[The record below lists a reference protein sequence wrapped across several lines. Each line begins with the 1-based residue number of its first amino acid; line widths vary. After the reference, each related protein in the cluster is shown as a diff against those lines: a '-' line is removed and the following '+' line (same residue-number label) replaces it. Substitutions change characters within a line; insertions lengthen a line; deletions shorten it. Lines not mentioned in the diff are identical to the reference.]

1 MAHITIGT
9 TATRADYTASA
20 GQTAFSV
27 PFEFFDE
34 DDLLVYKN
42 NVLLTKTTHYTV
54 TPVTTSDG
62 GFDGGTV
69 TLTSGNEASINDKVA
84 IVLSMPY
91 ERSSDFPTAGPF
103 NVTTLNT
110 TLDKNAVRFKQI
122 DERVSRALTGPTSE
136 AGFSELPAKADRA
149 SRIMSFDANGNPSTV
164 ATDSLSLATLQ
175 AFTDYKV
182 TTGTGNG
189 SNTTL
194 TLSADP
200 GQEGNTQVYIDGV
213 YQSKSNYSISGT
225 TLTFS
230 TAPPNGSAIEV
241 VHGQAASTYSPV
253 AGSITF
259 AHLAD
264 TIDEDNMS
272 SNSATKIPTQ
282 QSVKAYVDAQVD
294 TVDTLA
300 EVLANGNGTGGTD
313 IAVGANDDITLVD
326 GSNIILGTSGDGFAL
341 YHNGSNS
348 YITETGT
355 GTGNLYVLATDLT
368 LGDKGNQHHYAHFVS
383 GGEAKLFYDN
393 DLKYETTNGGGKV
406 TGDLQITGGDI
417 ELGSGNDTTISRA
430 SAGVVTIE
438 GQTVRTGT
446 VAIANGGTGATTAAA
461 AASAIGVGTEDSPT
475 FTGLTLTGNADIDGT
490 TNLDAVDIDGAVQ
503 IDSTVTVGVDDT
515 GYDVRF
521 YGDTA
526 SASVLWD
533 ASADDLIF
541 YGAAGLVVPDSQLTL
556 GSTTV
561 TATASELNVLDAV
574 TAGTVSASK
583 AVVVDGN
590 KDASG
595 FRNLTLTGDIT
606 STGNQITVGDNAAAG
621 GTYDS
626 MLK

>member
-241 VHGQAASTYSPV
+241 VHGQAAST
-253 AGSITF
+253 
-259 AHLAD
+259 
-264 TIDEDNMS
+264 
-272 SNSATKIPTQ
+272 
-282 QSVKAYVDAQVD
+282 
-294 TVDTLA
+294 
-300 EVLANGNGTGGTD
+300 
-313 IAVGANDDITLVD
+313 
-326 GSNIILGTSGDGFAL
+326 
-341 YHNGSNS
+341 
-348 YITETGT
+348 
-355 GTGNLYVLATDLT
+355 
-368 LGDKGNQHHYAHFVS
+368 
-383 GGEAKLFYDN
+383 
-393 DLKYETTNGGGKV
+393 
-406 TGDLQITGGDI
+406 
-417 ELGSGNDTTISRA
+417 
-430 SAGVVTIE
+430 
-438 GQTVRTGT
+438 
-446 VAIANGGTGATTAAA
+446 
-461 AASAIGVGTEDSPT
+461 
-475 FTGLTLTGNADIDGT
+475 
-490 TNLDAVDIDGAVQ
+490 
-503 IDSTVTVGVDDT
+503 
-515 GYDVRF
+515 
-521 YGDTA
+521 
-526 SASVLWD
+526 
-533 ASADDLIF
+533 
-541 YGAAGLVVPDSQLTL
+541 
-556 GSTTV
+556 
-561 TATASELNVLDAV
+561 
-574 TAGTVSASK
+574 
-583 AVVVDGN
+583 
-590 KDASG
+590 
-595 FRNLTLTGDIT
+595 
-606 STGNQITVGDNAAAG
+606 
-621 GTYDS
+621 
-626 MLK
+626 